1 MRILSYSESILLA
14 DEMSEFCIC
23 AERCEKLLNKLID
36 DYFSDL
42 EQKKLD
48 AYDAGYIG
56 DILRLLRDDLNR
68 NLFAFA
74 CKTGDVERSL
84 RGVKFQAQE
93 NRDLLAL
100 CDLTVEMEKIRN
112 HIADQRDPHKEAVI
126 KPLLSQPMSDGV
138 LDQMRQIAGQQ
149 RGGERL

>member
-1 MRILSYSESILLA
+1 MSMLSYSESILLA
-14 DEMSEFCIC
+14 NEMSEFCVC

-74 CKTGDVERSL
+74 CKTGDMERSL
-84 RGVKFQAQE
+84 CGVKFQAQE

-100 CDLTVEMEKIRN
+100 CDLTVEMEKIRTR
-112 HIADQRDPHKEAVI
+112 IADQHDPHKEAAI
-126 KPLLSQPMSDGV
+126 KPLFDSPLSTEV
-138 LDQMRQIAGQQ
+138 IEKMRQIADQQ
-149 RGGERL
+149 PAR

>member
-14 DEMSEFCIC
+14 DEMSEFCVC

-56 DILRLLRDDLNR
+56 DILRLLRDDLHSPARLVIWSALSVALNFKPR
-68 NLFAFA
+68 RTEIFL
-74 CKTGDVERSL
+74 RS
-84 RGVKFQAQE
+84 
-93 NRDLLAL
+93 
-100 CDLTVEMEKIRN
+100 
-112 HIADQRDPHKEAVI
+112 VI
-126 KPLLSQPMSDGV
+126 
-138 LDQMRQIAGQQ
+138 
-149 RGGERL
+149 